1 MKHITL
7 ICCLLFAGG
16 IYAQHTLSGYVRD
29 ANSGEAI
36 TGAVIAIPEL
46 KTGTYTNRYG
56 FYSLRIPADSVLLQV
71 AFPSYNQIQQLIRL
85 EADSSLNFN
94 LENREISLDEVL
106 ITDQRARENVERA
119 TMGRIDVNIE
129 EVEMLPFIA
138 GEKDILK
145 GIQLLPGVQAAGEAS
160 AGFFVRGGR
169 PDQNLVLMDEA
180 IVYNPFHLAGY
191 VSVFNTDAIRNVTLH
206 KGSYP
211 ARFGGRLSSILE
223 IDMKEGDQQG
233 FHGEG
238 GIGLVSSRLLFEG
251 PIVKE
256 KASFIVSG
264 RRFYWDL
271 LVRPF
276 QRQGTKVG
284 YFFHDFNAKVNYK
297 ISDKDRI
304 YVSAYYGKDVLYQEY
319 ETPSD
324 TSRMGVDWGNTTV
337 TARWNHLFGPKLF
350 SNATFVYSDY
360 KYQIDQADSR
370 NGLTL
375 FSGITDLNGKLDFDY
390 YPNPRHRI
398 QFGVHYLD
406 HTFTP
411 SASRSYLAREDSTLT
426 SNQVERRVFEGAA
439 YFNDEITLTENL
451 SINLGVRAPIFWD
464 DSVRYQGIEPRAT
477 FRLGLGRNQSLK
489 GGYTR
494 MNQFVHLASSSTIS
508 LPFDIWTP
516 SSQLVKPQ
524 IADQIA
530 VGYFHNFREDR
541 YEGSLELYY
550 KRMQNQIDFKEGAN
564 FFFRDEIESELV
576 FGRGWSYG
584 AEFYLRKRA
593 GRLTGWLSY
602 TLSWTWRQFE
612 DLNFGEKFPAKYDRR
627 HDLSIV
633 AVYKFNKHWTF
644 SGTFVAGSGHWLTLP
659 TGQVYV
665 PNFGTAN
672 IRTFQNFTAKNGY
685 RLQPMHRMDLGLR
698 YEKKKKR
705 YTSAWHI
712 DIYNAYNRRNP
723 FFVYI
728 TDEYDER
735 ANARKVVAR
744 QVSLLPVIPSVSYV
758 FSF

>member
-7 ICCLLFAGG
+7 ICCLLFAGAT
-16 IYAQHTLSGYVRD
+16 YAQHTLSGYVRD

-36 TGAVIAIPEL
+36 TGAVIAIPAL

-56 FYSLRIPADSVLLQV
+56 FYSLRIPDDSVWIQV
-71 AFPSYNQIQQLIRL
+71 AFPTYNQIQLALRL
-85 EADSSLNFN
+85 EADTSLNFQ
-94 LENREISLDEVL
+94 LQSREISLDEVL

-138 GEKDILK
+138 GEKDLLK
-145 GIQLLPGVQAAGEAS
+145 GIQLLPGVQSGSEAS

-169 PDQNLVLMDEA
+169 ADQNLVLMDEA

-206 KGSYP
+206 KGSFP

-223 IDMKEGDQQG
+223 IDMKEGDQQK

-251 PIVKE
+251 PIVKN

-276 QRQGTKVG
+276 QRPGTKVG
-284 YFFHDFNAKVNYK
+284 YFFHDFNAKLNYK
-297 ISDKDRI
+297 ISDKDRV

-319 ETPSD
+319 KMPGD
-324 TSRMGVDWGNTTV
+324 TSRMAVDWGNTTV
-337 TARWNHLFGPKLF
+337 SARWNHLFGPKLF
-350 SNATFVYSDY
+350 SNTTFVYSDY
-360 KYQIDQADSR
+360 QYQIDQADSR

-411 SASRSYLAREDSTLT
+411 SASRSYLERQDSTLT
-426 SNQVERRVFEGAA
+426 NNQVKRRVYEGAV
-439 YFNDEITLTENL
+439 YINDEITINEKL
-451 SINLGVRAPIFWD
+451 SLNLGVRAPIFWD
-464 DSVRYQGIEPRAT
+464 DSVQYQAIEPRAT

-530 VGYFHNFREDR
+530 IGYFHNFKEDR

-576 FGRGWSYG
+576 FGKGWAYG
-584 AEFYLRKRA
+584 AEMYLRKRA
-593 GRLTGWLSY
+593 GRLTGWVSY
-602 TLSWTWRQFE
+602 TLSWSWRQFE
-612 DLNFGEKFPAKYDRR
+612 DLNFGDKYPAKYDRR

-644 SGTFVAGSGHWLTLP
+644 SGAFVAGSGHWLTLP
-659 TGQVYV
+659 SGQVYV
-665 PNFGTAN
+665 PNYGTAN
-672 IRTFQNFTAKNGY
+672 INNFQNFTAKNGY
-685 RLQPMHRMDLGLR
+685 RLKPMHRLDLGLR
-698 YEKKKKR
+698 YEKQKKR
-705 YTSAWHI
+705 YRAAWHI

-735 ANARKVVAR
+735 ANARKIVAR
-744 QVSLLPVIPSVSYV
+744 QMSLLPVIPSVSYV